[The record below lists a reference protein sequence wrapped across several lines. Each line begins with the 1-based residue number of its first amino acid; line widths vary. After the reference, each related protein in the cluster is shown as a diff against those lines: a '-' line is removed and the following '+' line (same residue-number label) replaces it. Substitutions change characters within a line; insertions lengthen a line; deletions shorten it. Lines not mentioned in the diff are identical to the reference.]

1 MSALG
6 SAEPDAPN
14 WSQVDSPSLML
25 AWVLIG
31 ISDVIL
37 VEPVTVTLALPAVYV
52 RALMVGKPS
61 VCAAAAEG
69 SRAEVSA
76 SAMTVASSGMR
87 RMGRLLL
94 GARSGLLVP
103 EILPTTA
110 ALARPLTW
118 RRLCRVAADPSDVRS
133 AAEEPAVQETGG
145 GHGVGPE
152 PCYQALAPRHE
163 LIHPTIRRRRSKASC
178 GTAPR

>member
-37 VEPVTVTLALPAVYV
+37 VEPVTVTLALPPVYV

-61 VCAAAAEG
+61 VCAAAAEA
-69 SRAEVSA
+69 SRVVKVSA
-76 SAMTVASSGMR
+76 SAMTVASSWIR

-110 ALARPLTW
+110 ALARPRTW
-118 RRLCRVAADPSDVRS
+118 RRLCR
-133 AAEEPAVQETGG
+133 GG
-145 GHGVGPE
+145 
-152 PCYQALAPRHE
+152 
-163 LIHPTIRRRRSKASC
+163 C
-178 GTAPR
+178 G